1 MMRKCWLFW
10 TCAVVALGACGADF
24 PPYNR
29 LAGLRVLAIQTAPA
43 SPGPGEAT
51 TLTPLIYTPG
61 AEPDPTL
68 TLAWSWCPFSG
79 SPGAEYPCLITEE
92 QAAMLPGAGGSIPPF
107 DLGTAAT
114 ARLEHTVSPELLAQL
129 CRGVEGSP
137 QLPDC
142 EGGFPVLVK
151 LRVRTSSDE
160 LVAVRTVRLRFDPAT
175 GANTNPTI
183 EGLTA
188 VVDGAEQ
195 PLADD
200 RSLTPPSL
208 TLPSLTLPRAAD
220 TTIRAQVGEA
230 AAESY
235 QGRKGD
241 LTQGTVRETLTFTW
255 FIESGETRDIYTKFI
270 ENDVP
275 LERALENRW
284 KPARPKDYP
293 GETARLIVV
302 VRDSR
307 GGVGWR
313 SASVRLAP

>member
-1 MMRKCWLFW
+1 MMRKYWIFW
-10 TCAVVALGACGADF
+10 TCAAVASGACGADF

-29 LAGLRVLAIQTAPA
+29 LAGLRVLAIQTEPA

-68 TLAWSWCPFSG
+68 TLAWSWCPFAG

-129 CRGVEGSP
+129 CKGVEGSP

-175 GANTNPTI
+175 
-183 EGLTA
+183 
-188 VVDGAEQ
+188 
-195 PLADD
+195 
-200 RSLTPPSL
+200 
-208 TLPSLTLPRAAD
+208 AAD
-220 TTIRAQVGEA
+220 TTIKAQVGEA

-255 FIESGETRDIYTKFI
+255 FIESGKTRDIYTKFI

-293 GETARLIVV
+293 GDTARLIVV